1 MKKILFLFLLFAFEC
16 SKETGCVDI
25 TDKSQGDGEYYFFWG
40 YGTMSS
46 DTGNP
51 RPIKSGSVTEE
62 VYNQYKVGD
71 TYCVD

>member
-1 MKKILFLFLLFAFEC
+1 M
-16 SKETGCVDI
+16 
-25 TDKSQGDGEYYFFWG
+25 GEYYFFWG